1 MPGSRI
7 VRALLLIVV
16 ALVGLGIVMLA
27 STSSARG
34 AATYSDPQYFLK
46 RQLVWLFIAVCAG
59 FVLAR
64 FDYHL
69 WRERPVLLGLAIG
82 AVLCMLLL
90 VLIPGFRVKVGGSC
104 RWLRLGPLSVQ
115 PSEFAKIAVV
125 LGLAAWAAHV
135 GKRINDFR
143 RGLLPALLGLGA
155 AALLVMLEPDFGTTV
170 LLASV
175 GGVVLFAGGARVPHL
190 LAAGAAGLLIVVLA
204 VAANPNRMERVRAFW
219 TPEKHERAAHHLAQ
233 SKVAFM
239 QGGMLGVGLGKSIQK
254 QHYLPE
260 AHTDFILAIIGEE
273 LGFLATFFVISLF
286 AALLVCGMR
295 IAMQAPDT
303 FGRLLAFGITM
314 MVAFQATINVGV
326 VTGCLPTKGLPLP
339 FISYGGSSL
348 VASVAAVAILMNVAM
363 HCTSRPDRHTQPIKD
378 RLRQV

>member
-1 MPGSRI
+1 MQGPRI

-16 ALVGLGIVMLA
+16 ALVTVGILMLA

-46 RQLVWLFIAVCAG
+46 RQLVWLFIAGCMG
-59 FVLAR
+59 YLLAR

-69 WRERPVLLGLAIG
+69 WRERPVLLAAAMVG
-82 AVLCMLLL
+82 VLGMLLL
-90 VLIPGFRVKVGGSC
+90 TLIPGFGVKVGGSC

-125 LGLAAWAAHV
+125 LGLAAWVAHV
-135 GKRINDFR
+135 GKQLRDFR
-143 RGLLPALLGLGA
+143 RGLLPALGGVGA

-170 LLASV
+170 LLVSV
-175 GGVVLFAGGARVPHL
+175 GGVVLFAGGARIPHL
-190 LAAGAAGLLIVVLA
+190 MAAGAVCVMVIALA
-204 VAANPNRMERVRAFW
+204 VAANPNRRARLDAYFK
-219 TPEKHERAAHHLAQ
+219 PDEHQKAAHHLIQ

-239 QGGMLGVGLGKSIQK
+239 QGGLFGVGFGKSIQK

-273 LGFLATFFVISLF
+273 LGLIATLFVLLLF
-286 AALLVCGMR
+286 GALLICGMR
-295 IAMQAPDT
+295 IALSAPDV
-303 FGRLLAFGITM
+303 FGRLLAFGITL
-314 MVAFQATINVGV
+314 MVGLQATINIGV

-348 VASVAAVAILMNVAM
+348 VVSVAAVAILMNVAM
-363 HCTSRPDRHTQPIKD
+363 HCSVRPDRHTQPIKD